1 MKIWVNHVRVG
12 VASIKFV
19 LVTKE
24 YIGQSVKWR
33 AGGRGGGL
41 L

>member
-1 MKIWVNHVRVG
+1 MKIWANYIRVR

-24 YIGQSVKWR
+24 CKSVTWDNQ
-33 AGGRGGGL
+33 
-41 L
+41 